1 MDFTALQETM
11 RTTYGPSFDY
21 DLVQRA
27 YAFAKESHEGQI
39 RKSGEEFISHPL
51 AVAALL
57 VQRKL
62 DAATIAAAILHDV
75 AEDSPYTKKDVE
87 ARFGPEVAFLVE
99 GVTKLRHIRYAEA
112 VNRTNELPRAATLK
126 GEPRAATERIENLRK
141 MVLAFAEDIRVVL
154 IKLMDR
160 LHNMETIAFL
170 KPDAQKRIALETIEI
185 YAPLAS
191 RLGMGELKGQ
201 LEDLA
206 FPVVYPN
213 EYRELQNRIA
223 DTLEERRSFVSR
235 LIPAIRELLER
246 DSIRVLDIN
255 ARAKHWYSLW
265 KKLQRSEGNVERIY
279 DLVAVRIVV
288 DSIEHC
294 YGALGVIHGEFPPL
308 PGRIK
313 DYIALPKPNG
323 YRSLHTT
330 IVGPEGKITEIQIRT
345 VEMHHEDEEGIAAHW
360 AYKEGRHTTKPLQK
374 ARELAWVRQLRDWMK
389 QFQDEREFLE
399 SLRIDFFKDRIFV
412 FTPKGEV
419 IDLPQG
425 ATPIDFA
432 YHIHSEIGDRA
443 MGAKTNG
450 RMIALDA
457 ELQSGDVV
465 EILTQKKKKPSPKW
479 LDFVKTSEARRHIQ
493 VALRRS

>member
-1 MDFTALQETM
+1 MDFKTLQAKM
-11 RTTYGPSFDY
+11 RATYGPSFDY
-21 DLVQRA
+21 GRIERA
-27 YAFAKESHEGQI
+27 YAFAKESHEGQM

-57 VQRKL
+57 VERKL
-62 DAATIAAAILHDV
+62 DSPTIAAAILHDV

-87 ARFGPEVAFLVE
+87 TRFGPEVAFLVE
-99 GVTKLRHIRYAEA
+99 GVTKLRHIRYTEA
-112 VNRTNELPRAATLK
+112 AHRTNEL
-126 GEPRAATERIENLRK
+126 PRAATERIENLRK

-160 LHNMETIAFL
+160 LHNIETIAFL

-185 YAPLAS
+185 YAPLAN
-191 RLGMGELKGQ
+191 RLGMGELRGQ

-213 EYRELQNRIA
+213 EYRELQGRIA
-223 DTLEERRSFVSR
+223 DTLEARRAFALR
-235 LIPAIRELLER
+235 LIPAIRELLTR
-246 DSIRVLDIN
+246 DAIRVVDIN

-265 KKLQRSEGNVERIY
+265 KKLQRYEGNVERIY
-279 DLVAVRIVV
+279 DLVAVRIIVG
-288 DSIEHC
+288 SIEHC
-294 YGALGVIHGEFPPL
+294 YGALGVIHGTWPPL

-360 AYKEGRHTTKPLQK
+360 AYKEGRTAKPLQK
-374 ARELAWVRQLRDWMK
+374 TRALAWVRQLREWTQ

-425 ATPIDFA
+425 ATPVDFA
-432 YHIHSEIGDRA
+432 YHIHSDIGDRA
-443 MGAKTNG
+443 MGAKVNG
-450 RMIALDA
+450 KMTTLDA

-465 EILTQKKKKPSPKW
+465 EILIQKKKKPSPKW
-479 LDFVKTSEARRHIQ
+479 LGFVKTSEARRRIQ
-493 VALRRS
+493 VALRKGQ

>member
-1 MDFTALQETM
+1 MDFTTLQEKM
-11 RTTYGPSFDY
+11 RATYGPSFDY
-21 DLVQRA
+21 GLVERA
-27 YAFAKESHEGQI
+27 YAFAKESHEGQL

-57 VQRKL
+57 VERKL
-62 DAATIAAAILHDV
+62 DAPTIAAAILHDV

-87 ARFGPEVAFLVE
+87 ARCGPEVASLVE
-99 GVTKLRHIRYAEA
+99 GVTKLRHVRYAET
-112 VNRTNELPRAATLK
+112 VNRTNAF
-126 GEPRAATERIENLRK
+126 PRAATERIENLRK

-154 IKLMDR
+154 LKLMDR

-185 YAPLAS
+185 YAPLAN

-213 EYRELQNRIA
+213 EYRELQSRIT
-223 DTLEERRSFVSR
+223 DTLDARRAFALR
-235 LIPAIRELLER
+235 LIPAIRELLEHN
-246 DSIRVLDIN
+246 SIPVVDIN

-265 KKLQRSEGNVERIY
+265 KKLERSENNIERIY
-279 DLVAVRIVV
+279 DLIAVRIIV
-288 DSIEHC
+288 DSVEHC
-294 YGALGVIHGEFPPL
+294 YGALGVIHGTWPPL

-330 IVGPEGKITEIQIRT
+330 IVGSEGKITEIQIRT

-360 AYKEGRHTTKPLQK
+360 TYKEDSQTKRTLQK
-374 ARELAWVRQLRDWMK
+374 TKAITWVKQLRDWMK

-432 YHIHSEIGDRA
+432 YHIHSEIGDCA

-450 RMIALDA
+450 KMVALDA

-493 VALRRS
+493 AAVRRS